1 MLIVNFQLEFFC
13 LAWREAAT
21 ELLFF
26 WGPCMHI
33 YQSSSRVALWK
44 HRTVHTRMKKDV
56 NSINMA
62 PVSIRPACLRI
73 AGIARLPMADAP
85 VRNFAALIH
94 PPPSLLV
101 KKCVD
106 PSPKNRHG
114 IGIRTYMRAANIGH
128 QLLYKAHASICSR
141 MLVENINASPASTS
155 TVIAIVVGEEEE
167 LRLSSP
173 LSLSPLVF
181 VTTGDGD
188 GDGRLVLFRG
198 DRQAGPT

>member
-1 MLIVNFQLEFFC
+1 M
-13 LAWREAAT
+13 R
-21 ELLFF
+21 
-26 WGPCMHI
+26 I

-44 HRTVHTRMKKDV
+44 HSTVHTRMKKDV
-56 NSINMA
+56 NSMNMA

-106 PSPKNRHG
+106 PPPKNRHG
-114 IGIRTYMRAANIGH
+114 IGTRTYMRAANMGH

-141 MLVENINASPASTS
+141 MLVENINASPASTAKRNTKSKLTASSS
-155 TVIAIVVGEEEE
+155 TKVWRTSRQIACKVSN
-167 LRLSSP
+167 RAQ
-173 LSLSPLVF
+173 SLE
-181 VTTGDGD
+181 DI
-188 GDGRLVLFRG
+188 
-198 DRQAGPT
+198 